1 VIPVEPDT
9 ATRQQ
14 PPALPFSAPA
24 SNGSKPFAVA
34 PRLTEAASAKVN
46 TRRNVV
52 ATMLSAALMITACTL
67 LGFSLWETRVSGW
80 LAERSQ
86 AALREQFAT
95 ASSGEALEKW
105 GATVREVPIGTSSRD
120 LEPAKPAAPVAPEIP
135 QLPETG
141 KLVGQLRIPAIDLD
155 WMVVAGT
162 DGVTLRKGP
171 GAWLYGAYPGAPG
184 NATLSA
190 HRTTY
195 GGPFRRLGDLQKGD
209 QILFTSAS
217 GVESVFQVRG
227 MGRVTPKDVYVTDA
241 VPGVRLTLLTCDP
254 PGSSARRL
262 VIQAELIS
270 GPFINDALPESEWTF
285 LNR

>member
-1 VIPVEPDT
+1 MEPEIST
-9 ATRQQ
+9 QRQPA
-14 PPALPFSAPA
+14 PPPFSAPA
-24 SNGSKPFAVA
+24 TAGGKPFAVA
-34 PRLTEAASAKVN
+34 PRLTDAAPAQRR
-46 TRRNVV
+46 TRRNAV
-52 ATMLSAALMITACTL
+52 ATLLSAALMLTACTL

-95 ASSGEALEKW
+95 ASSGEVLEKW
-105 GATVREVPIGTSSRD
+105 GATVREIPIGTAVGD
-120 LEPAKPAAPVAPEIP
+120 AEPAKPSAPVAPEIP
-135 QLPETG
+135 QLPKTG
-141 KLVGQLRIPAIDLD
+141 ELVGRLRIPAIDLD

-162 DGVTLRKGP
+162 DGDTLRKGP

-262 VIQAELIS
+262 VVQAELIS
-270 GPFINDALPESEWTF
+270 GPFVADALLENEWTF